1 MHVEIWSLN
10 FMRRDN
16 LGELDVDGKT
26 ILKWMLQQYD
36 VRLQER
42 FISHKK
48 GSSCKNLKF
57 LKKRTLQGS

>member
-1 MHVEIWSLN
+1 
-10 FMRRDN
+10 MRRDN